1 MAESIELVMIMILLL
16 IFNLLCQSQSDR
28 GGAAIQHL
36 IVVRFNKIVRATSVI
51 LWFVL
56 IVTPEL
62 KEYRFVFMLLNLQQ
76 VSVVYLARSRHVVKC
91 AENKRRA

>member
-51 LWFVL
+51 QYTVVRFNCNTRVEG
-56 IVTPEL
+56 IQICFYVTQ
-62 KEYRFVFMLLNLQQ
+62 FAA
-76 VSVVYLARSRHVVKC
+76 S
-91 AENKRRA
+91 